1 LIVFAD
7 QHHDSEN
14 SFLITPHLE
23 QSSMSLQALRVAEYI
38 AANSSSPD
46 VNIILDKPTAKI
58 YVMVGRLLLDQSV
71 FLMGAK
77 VADEFPGGS
86 MAASYSL
93 KIPLAEKKVT
103 PAGKFKLVKTLRDPD
118 YGTSLTFALY
128 RDYRLA
134 IHRIY
139 LGNPEEKRQQRLDSK
154 TTKDNS
160 ISYGCVNVSN
170 TFYDQVLDR
179 LEINS
184 NSYVYIIPTN
194 LDLLD
199 KLLPLNSSL
208 Q

>member
-1 LIVFAD
+1 MNYFLNSILSGLFFFLSLIVFAD

-38 AANSSSPD
+38 AANSS
-46 VNIILDKPTAKI
+46 
-58 YVMVGRLLLDQSV
+58 
-71 FLMGAK
+71 
-77 VADEFPGGS
+77 
-86 MAASYSL
+86 
-93 KIPLAEKKVT
+93 
-103 PAGKFKLVKTLRDPD
+103 